1 MTAPFTLSVGPGL
14 RFGYCE
20 DCGGTDVAGAVV
32 LGHVDG
38 TSKCSVH
45 AGRKAGPHPALPGEP
60 AGKRRAVGSGE
71 PPRGAA
77 ACGGVV
83 RLSFVDRGAD
93 VVPYADVVGYADNTG
108 MHTVKL
114 ELGFCM
120 AFKLGDAVDV
130 GGERAEWVWVKDAPP
145 RRPRLGD
152 ECVAHSCRETVCKD
166 GTRIMPVCQVRERG
180 GRERERD

>member
-1 MTAPFTLSVGPGL
+1 MTATFTLSVCPRL

-32 LGHVDG
+32 HDHDHVDG

-45 AGRKAGPHPALPGEP
+45 AGRKAGPQPAQPGEP
-60 AGKRRAVGSGE
+60 AGKRCADGSGE

-83 RLSFVDRGAD
+83 RLSFVDRDAD
-93 VVPYADVVGYADNTG
+93 VFRYADVVRYAVNTG

-114 ELGFCM
+114 EPGFCM
-120 AFKLGDAVDV
+120 AVKLGDAVDV
-130 GGERAEWVWVKDAPP
+130 GGERPECVWVKNAPS
-145 RRPRLGD
+145 RRPRAG
-152 ECVAHSCRETVCKD
+152 SS
-166 GTRIMPVCQVRERG
+166 
-180 GRERERD
+180 